1 MSVLARVGTSHRG
14 SRLGLLPARRGTTF
28 AGVGACDCSP
38 SCFSPLLHWRRC
50 RRRSSSTRQ
59 HVQSPRR
66 LRPAPTRA
74 PTRTLGGRASPS
86 KRRWVCSDRWVV
98 WAPLLSM
105 RQTSTSRSPSAPAL
119 QSPGG
124 GPRRGYVLD
133 CPCCH
138 ASHLVLRLG
147 IRLGLTVIRSLAL
160 VIAARPVPGSCLTR
174 GALESLWSTDP
185 SRGFASVQRS
195 ARRFWRRNL
204 VSVVRRH
211 LATPLNQDG
220 VCSPIWGSRS
230 DTQWC
235 PADAS
240 ISVAPRAML
249 QT

>member
-28 AGVGACDCSP
+28 AGVGACDRSP
-38 SCFSPLLHWRRC
+38 SRFSSLLHWRRH
-50 RRRSSSTRQ
+50 RRRNSSTRQ
-59 HVQSPRR
+59 HVQSRRR
-66 LRPAPTRA
+66 LRPAPIRA

-86 KRRWVCSDRWVV
+86 KRRWVCSGRWVV

-119 QSPGG
+119 QSPRG
-124 GPRRGYVLD
+124 GPGRAYALD
-133 CPCCH
+133 CLCCH

-160 VIAARPVPGSCLTR
+160 VIAARPVPGRSLTR
-174 GALESLWSTDP
+174 GALESRWSTDP
-185 SRGFASVQRS
+185 SQGFASVHS
-195 ARRFWRRNL
+195 LARRSWRRNL
-204 VSVVRRH
+204 VSVARRH

-230 DTQWC
+230 DMRWC
-235 PADAS
+235 LANAS